1 MLAGKTSFLFIILL
15 LLCLP
20 LELNAK
26 SKGSNKTYYIAVGD
40 SFAYCVFDRDDVPPR
55 CYAYTDALYERL
67 KENNPNLEF
76 RKKHFAKGGVTT
88 TSIITGQ
95 LLNATKFMKSHSG
108 LIKFVTI
115 NIGRND
121 FVGCSPK
128 HSNVSECLHTKL
140 ERITYNLN
148 NTIIPMLKEAGGEG
162 AQYAATTYFDTI
174 PYHDLLAD
182 RLIDIYTKNGF
193 KVVDLRQII
202 TNDTICNYTY
212 WCKHHNGHPN
222 VIGSRIIADVLFSKL
237 SSPVVTHFPD
247 SNFIASPAVTHFPDS
262 NL

>member
-20 LELNAK
+20 LELYAK
-26 SKGSNKTYYIAVGD
+26 SKGSNQTYYIAVGD
-40 SFAYCVFDRDDVPPR
+40 SFAYGVRDSDDVPPR

-67 KENNPNLEF
+67 KENIPNFEF

-88 TSIITGQ
+88 TSIITNQ

-121 FVGCSPK
+121 F
-128 HSNVSECLHTKL
+128 
-140 ERITYNLN
+140 
-148 NTIIPMLKEAGGEG
+148 EAGGEG
-162 AQYAATTYFDTI
+162 AQYAATTYFDTF

-182 RLIDIYTKNGF
+182 RLIDLYTENGF

-202 TNDTICNYTY
+202 TNDTICNYTH

-222 VIGSRIIADVLFSKL
+222 VI
-237 SSPVVTHFPD
+237 
-247 SNFIASPAVTHFPDS
+247 
-262 NL
+262 